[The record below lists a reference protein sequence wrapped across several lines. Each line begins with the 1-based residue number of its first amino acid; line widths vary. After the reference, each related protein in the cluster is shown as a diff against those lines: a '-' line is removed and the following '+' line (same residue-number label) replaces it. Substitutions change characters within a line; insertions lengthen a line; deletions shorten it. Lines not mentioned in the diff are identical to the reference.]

1 MTYVIT
7 QPCITEQDQSCVEVC
22 PVDCIQFEEGIDLI
36 LYIDP
41 VECIDCGACVPVCP
55 VDAIYV
61 DDEVPADQTHFTE
74 INALWF
80 SDRAAARAKVGDAP
94 AAAPAAA
101 SAGDSDDAAEVATPA
116 AEAAPTAAT
125 ATAEA
130 AAETPVEEAAAVV
143 IGAYKQGEAGVEGK
157 CALCGTYVIKGGS
170 TFRSKSVICSD
181 CAEKQERIADPFRQ
195 KAGSR

>member
-7 QPCITEQDQSCVEVC
+7 ETCITEQDQSCVEVC
-22 PVDCIQFEEGIDLI
+22 PVDCIQFEEGVDVM

-41 VECIDCGACVPVCP
+41 VECIDCGACIPVCP
-55 VDAIYV
+55 VDAIYT
-61 DDEVPADQTHFTE
+61 DDEVPADQAKFTE

-80 SDRAAARAKVGDAP
+80 DDRVAARGKVGDAP

-101 SAGDSDDAAEVATPA
+101 STESSEGDATEQPA
-116 AEAAPTAAT
+116 AEAAPAADPVAT
-125 ATAEA
+125 EEPTAE
-130 AAETPVEEAAAVV
+130 EVEAVV

-170 TFRSKSVICSD
+170 IFRSKSVICSD
-181 CAEKQERIADPFRQ
+181 CGEKQERIGDPFKQR
-195 KAGSR
+195 AGSR